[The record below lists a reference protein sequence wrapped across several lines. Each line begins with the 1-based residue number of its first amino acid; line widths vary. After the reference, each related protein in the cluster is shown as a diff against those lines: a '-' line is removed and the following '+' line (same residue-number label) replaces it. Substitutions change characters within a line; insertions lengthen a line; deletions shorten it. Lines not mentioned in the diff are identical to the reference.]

1 MECCI
6 LTAPGRGRTGERA
19 DPVEKFEYGPRPP
32 MGQDDRERTFVLRA
46 RVDEVD
52 PDAVQGRAK
61 LRERVQRPFR
71 APPIIVPSPVVR
83 ERADLCQRDPLRPVR
98 YRFLVRP
105 ASSGKFL
112 FEIIQCC
119 LRYIDLERSDVLRR
133 RGKHDLL
140 SLHDGPLRSQRTNAR
155 WEHTSNTGCRGRTY
169 ELTPRDDGLAYSR
182 SPF

>member
-1 MECCI
+1 
-6 LTAPGRGRTGERA
+6 
-19 DPVEKFEYGPRPP
+19 
-32 MGQDDRERTFVLRA
+32 MGQDDRERTFVFRA

-83 ERADLCQRDPLRPVR
+83 ERADLCQRYTLGPVR

-112 FEIIQCC
+112 FEIVQCC
-119 LRYIDLERSDVLRR
+119 LWHMDLEGSDVLRR
-133 RGKHDLL
+133 RGKHDLRSFVGAPTSTWYRQL
-140 SLHDGPLRSQRTNAR
+140 RRQYTGP
-155 WEHTSNTGCRGRTY
+155 TG
-169 ELTPRDDGLAYSR
+169 
-182 SPF
+182 